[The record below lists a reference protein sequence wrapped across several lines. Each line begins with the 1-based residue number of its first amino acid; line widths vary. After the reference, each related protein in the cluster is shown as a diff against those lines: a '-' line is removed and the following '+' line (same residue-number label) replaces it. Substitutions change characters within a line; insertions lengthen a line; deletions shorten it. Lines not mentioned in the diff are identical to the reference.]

1 VTDVANKIA
10 RQLRTNSTKAER
22 KLWRLLRSLKAQG
35 FHFRRQVPIDGF
47 IVDFVCYSARLVVEV
62 DGGQHNMQPGLR
74 ADAARDQYLSGQK
87 FRVLRFW
94 NNDVLGNSDGVAEV
108 IAGAIGLSTPT
119 PDPSP
124 QGGGESDAA
133 LP

>member
-1 VTDVANKIA
+1 M
-10 RQLRTNSTKAER
+10 
-22 KLWRLLRSLKAQG
+22 
-35 FHFRRQVPIDGF
+35 PIDGF

-62 DGGQHNMQPGLR
+62 DGGQHNMQPGIL
-74 ADAARDQYLSGQK
+74 ADAARDKYLRSQD
-87 FRVLRFW
+87 FHVLRFW

-133 LP
+133 LS

>member
-1 VTDVANKIA
+1 VTEVANNIA
-10 RQLRTNSTKAER
+10 RQLRSNSTKAER
-22 KLWRLLRSLKAQG
+22 KLWRFLRSLKAQG

-47 IVDFVCYSARLVVEV
+47 IVDFVCYSARLIVEV
-62 DGGQHNMQPGLR
+62 DGGQHNIQPGLR
-74 ADAARDQYLSGQK
+74 ADAACDQYLSGQN

-119 PDPSP
+119 PSP

-133 LP
+133 PP